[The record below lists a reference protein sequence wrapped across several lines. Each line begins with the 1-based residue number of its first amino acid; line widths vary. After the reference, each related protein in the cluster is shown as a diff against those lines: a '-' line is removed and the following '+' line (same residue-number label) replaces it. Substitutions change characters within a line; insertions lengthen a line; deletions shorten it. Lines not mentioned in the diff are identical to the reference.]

1 VPPGGGG
8 QRDGRPAPRPSNPR
22 PKQGGGSLARATGS
36 MAIATLISRI
46 TGFLWKVMLAAAAGL
61 TAVNDSFTIANT
73 LPNMVFE
80 LLIGGVLAS
89 VVVPLLVRSQDD
101 PDGGEAYTQR
111 LLTVGMTLLAIG
123 TLVAVA
129 LAPLFTRLYVDDST
143 GRANA
148 DLATA
153 FAYLLL
159 PEILFYGLFALL
171 TAILNA
177 KHIFGPT
184 AWAPVVN
191 NIVVI
196 LTIGLYWV
204 LPGDIADP
212 VRITDPKIL
221 VLGIGTTVG
230 IVVQSVMLLPALR
243 RTGFRFRWNWGFD
256 ARLKEFGGLALW
268 VLGYVAIS
276 QVALIIQNRVLTAA
290 ATGGVAIYS
299 NAWLLFQLPYGVI
312 GVSLLTAIMPRLSR
326 AAADGDHRKLIGDL
340 SYASR
345 LSAVILVPI
354 SAVLTVTGTS
364 IGVVLFSWGN
374 GDVANAARLGDTLA
388 VSAFGLLPY
397 ALVMLQLR
405 VFYAMKDART
415 PTLIMVVM
423 TAVKIPLLY
432 MCKGML
438 SPDHVVIGVLMVNSL
453 SYVVGAV
460 LGQSWLWVRLGHL
473 RTKRVVG
480 VTLFSVFAGGLGVAA
495 GLGVAKLLGGGA
507 GDAGAGKAFLLLV
520 IEGLVAGVV
529 SFGVLAALRVEELK
543 PATAKI
549 TRLIRRR

>member
-1 VPPGGGG
+1 M
-8 QRDGRPAPRPSNPR
+8 N
-22 PKQGGGSLARATGS
+22 
-36 MAIATLISRI
+36 
-46 TGFLWKVMLAAAAGL
+46 
-61 TAVNDSFTIANT
+61 N
-73 LPNMVFE
+73 
-80 LLIGGVLAS
+80 
-89 VVVPLLVRSQDD
+89 VVVM
-101 PDGGEAYTQR
+101 A
-111 LLTVGMTLLAIG
+111 
-123 TLVAVA
+123 
-129 LAPLFTRLYVDDST
+129 
-143 GRANA
+143 
-148 DLATA
+148 
-153 FAYLLL
+153 
-159 PEILFYGLFALL
+159 
-171 TAILNA
+171 
-177 KHIFGPT
+177 
-184 AWAPVVN
+184 
-191 NIVVI
+191 
-196 LTIGLYWV
+196 TIGVYAV
-204 LPGDIADP
+204 LPGEISLNP
-212 VRITDPKIL
+212 VRMGEPKLL
-221 VLGIGTTVG
+221 VLGIGVTLG
-230 IVVQSVMLLPALR
+230 IMVQSLMLVPALR
-243 RTGFRFRWNWGFD
+243 RTGFRFRLNWGFD

-268 VLGYVAIS
+268 VLGYVAVS
-276 QVALIIQNRVLTAA
+276 QIAVIIQNRVLTAG
-290 ATGGVAIYS
+290 ATGGVSIYS

-354 SAVLTVTGTS
+354 SAVLTVTGSS
-364 IGVVLFSWGN
+364 IGVVLFSWGR
-374 GDVANAARLGDTLA
+374 GDVADATRLGDTLA

-415 PTLIMVVM
+415 PTLIMIVM

-438 SPDHVVIGVLMVNSL
+438 SPEHVVIGVLMVNSL

-495 GLGVAKLLGGGA
+495 GLGVARLFGGA
-507 GDAGAGKAFLLLV
+507 AGDVGAGKAFVLLV
-520 IEGLVAGVV
+520 IEGLVSGLV